1 MPIERPTFHESWYR
15 VAGLHP
21 RLRSTVQISRQ
32 YFRGQTWHVVQ
43 DHTNNAFFRLSEP
56 AYRLIGL
63 LDGRRSVGD
72 AWKICNE
79 QLGDD
84 SPTQGE
90 TIQLFGQLYTSNLLQ
105 SELPAD
111 SASLFAR
118 YKKRVNREVQGFL
131 MNLLFVRMPIL
142 DPDRFLDRT
151 IWLFGRIFSWGGM
164 AVWLVLISIG
174 VYNIGNVPGW
184 QEQLTKGGQT
194 ILDPGNLP
202 LLYLGFALIKACHEF
217 GHAIACKRFGQTSG
231 GGEVHV
237 MGIMLLVFTPVPY
250 VDASSSWAFQN
261 KWQRAIVGAAGMWVE
276 LAIASIAA
284 MVWAHSDGSPNIHAL
299 AFNMMFVASFSTVVF
314 NANPLLR
321 YDGYYILSDLLE
333 IPNLSQRAK
342 DFMYYLVKNYGWGV
356 QRARNPA
363 HTSGEQVWLF
373 IYAIASGTMR
383 VIVSVGI
390 LFFVADK
397 LIILGILM
405 TIAAVITWVLVPV
418 GKFINYL
425 LTSPEL
431 VRVRGRAIGTTV
443 TALVVVVGGLG
454 LIPVPDRARAQGVI
468 EPVDMTELYAGS
480 DEFISNL
487 ALVNP
492 PKDETD
498 RNGMAE
504 VAPGTAILDGNNSEL
519 LAHQSELKLDAHR
532 LDINYHKA
540 LADGEVAKARAYQEQ
555 LVANTDEIKHDQ
567 DLLDAM
573 TVKAPISGV
582 VVTPD
587 LEYKKGAYLKHGEK
601 FGLVADLSNL
611 MVRATAPQEIG
622 GMLTP
627 EAHEVQQFVEF
638 RINGSPDR
646 LFRGKIK
653 EALPA
658 GTNQLPSASLGY
670 AAGGSMAVAG
680 DDRQGTK
687 TTEQFFEVRIDHLQ
701 KRSHEGAPWFG
712 TNDWVPVDSGDL
724 LPGQRVVVRFEF
736 RMKPVLVQ
744 CYTSVLQL
752 FQRRFHT

>member
-1 MPIERPTFHESWYR
+1 VPIERPTFHESWYR

-111 SASLFAR
+111 SATLFAR

-151 IWLFGRIFSWGGM
+151 IWLFGQIFSWPGLV
-164 AVWLVLISIG
+164 VWLILISIG
-174 VYNIGNVPGW
+174 VYNIGNFPSW
-184 QEQLTKGGQT
+184 QGEMAKGAGG

-217 GHAIACKRFGQTSG
+217 GHAISCKRFGQTSG

-261 KWQRAIVGAAGMWVE
+261 KWQRAMVGAAGMWVE
-276 LAIASIAA
+276 LAIASLAA
-284 MVWAHSDGSPNIHAL
+284 VVWAHSSGNPNLHAL
-299 AFNMMFVASFSTVVF
+299 AFNMMFVASFSTIVF

-342 DFMYYLVKNYGWGV
+342 DFMYYLIKHYVWGIKH
-356 QRARNPA
+356 ARNPA
-363 HTSGEQVWLF
+363 HTSGEQFWLF

-405 TIAAVITWVLVPV
+405 TIAAIITWVLVPI

-431 VRVRGRAIGTTV
+431 LRVRGRAIGS
-443 TALVVVVGGLG
+443 TALFIAVLAGGLG
-454 LIPVPDRARAQGVI
+454 LIPVPDRSRAQGVI
-468 EPVDMTELYAGS
+468 EPVDMMELHAGS
-480 DEFISNL
+480 NMFIRNL
-487 ALVNP
+487 ALINP
-492 PKDETD
+492 PLEETD
-498 RNGMAE
+498 RNGMPQ
-504 VAPGTAILDGNNSEL
+504 VSPDTAVLDGTNRDL
-519 LAHQSELKLDAHR
+519 LAHRDGLKIDGQR
-532 LDINYHKA
+532 LDIAYHKA
-540 LADGEVAKARAYQEQ
+540 LAEGEVAKGRAYQEQ
-555 LVANTDEIKHDQ
+555 LIANADQIRHDQ
-567 DLLDAM
+567 EMLDAM
-573 TVKAPISGV
+573 TLKTPMAGV
-582 VVTPD
+582 VITPE
-587 LEYKKGAYLKHGEK
+587 LEHRKGAYVTHGEK
-601 FGLVADLSNL
+601 VGIVADLTTL

-622 GMLTP
+622 GILTP
-627 EAHEVQQFVEF
+627 EAHEVEPFVEF
-638 RINGSPDR
+638 RINGSPDA
-646 LFRGKIK
+646 LFRGKLK

-670 AAGGSMAVAG
+670 NAGGTMAVSG
-680 DDRQGTK
+680 EDRQGTK

-701 KRSHEGAPWFG
+701 RVNINGLPWFG
-712 TNDWVPVDSGDL
+712 QKTYSDVQPGDL

-736 RMKPVLVQ
+736 KKKPVLVQ